1 MNGAVYLDLDGTLLD
16 PGGVL
21 VPESL
26 MTLAVVRDAG
36 LRPVVLTGRSRWAAA
51 AIART
56 LAIDDV
62 VCELGAVVLVD
73 GRLQLAA
80 PEAVP
85 FPRAPLLAA
94 LEDVPAQEHE
104 PGTPRMSGLVLRSAM
119 PADDLTDELHA
130 AGFGGWCCVDNGPS
144 HLPLDD
150 GRPSRVVHVLPSGT
164 DKATGVRMHLQ
175 MRDLLPGAC
184 AVVGDSTADIAC
196 HAVVPRTFV
205 VRSEDDEALAEAARL
220 GLHVTASRGAAGALE
235 AVRTVVTGGR
245 SVPGPLTPQG

>member
-1 MNGAVYLDLDGTLLD
+1 VSGAVYLDLDGTLLD

-36 LRPVVLTGRSRWAAA
+36 LRPVVLTGRSRWAAV

-56 LAIDDV
+56 LDIDDV

-85 FPRAPLLAA
+85 FPRRPLLDA
-94 LEDVPAQEHE
+94 LEGLAAQEHE
-104 PGTPRMSGLVLRSAM
+104 PGTPRMSGLVLRSAV
-119 PADDLTDELHA
+119 PADELTRELHA
-130 AGFGGWCCVDNGPS
+130 AGLGGWCAVDNGPS

-150 GRPSRVVHVLPSGT
+150 GRASRVVHVLPSGT

-175 MRDLLPGAC
+175 LRDLLPGAC
-184 AVVGDSTADIAC
+184 AVVGDSTADLAC
-196 HAVVPRTFV
+196 HEVVPRTIV
-205 VRSEDDEALAEAARL
+205 VRSPDEEALAEAERL
-220 GLHVTASRGAAGALE
+220 GLRVTEATGAAGALE
-235 AVRTVVTGGR
+235 AVRHVVTH
-245 SVPGPLTPQG
+245 P

>member
-1 MNGAVYLDLDGTLLD
+1 VTGAVYLDLDGALLD

-36 LRPVVLTGRSRWAAA
+36 LRPVVLTGRSRWAAT

-56 LAIDDV
+56 LGIDDV
-62 VCELGAVVLVD
+62 VCELGAVVLVG

-85 FPRAPLLAA
+85 FPRRPLLDA
-94 LEDVPAQEHE
+94 LAGLPTQEHE

-119 PADDLTDELHA
+119 HADDLTSELHR

-144 HLPLDD
+144 HLPLGD

-175 MRDLLPGAC
+175 MRDLLPDDC
-184 AVVGDSTADIAC
+184 AVLGDSTADLAC
-196 HAVVPRTFV
+196 HAVVPRTIA
-205 VRSEDDEALAEAARL
+205 VRSADAEALAEAQRL
-220 GLHVTASRGAAGALE
+220 GITVTPSTGAAGALE
-235 AVRTVVTGGR
+235 AVRLIVTDVAAWVHR
-245 SVPGPLTPQG
+245 

>member
-1 MNGAVYLDLDGTLLD
+1 MSGAVYLDLDGTLLD

-36 LRPVVLTGRSRWAAA
+36 LRPVVLTGRSRWAAV

-56 LAIDDV
+56 LAIEDV
-62 VCELGAVVLVD
+62 VCELGAVVITG

-85 FPRAPLLAA
+85 FPRRPLLAA
-94 LEDVPAQEHE
+94 IAALPAQEHE

-119 PADDLTDELHA
+119 PADDVTSELHA
-130 AGFGGWCCVDNGPS
+130 AGFRGWCAVDNGPS

-175 MRDLLPGAC
+175 LRDLLPGEC
-184 AVVGDSTADIAC
+184 AVIGDSTADLAC
-196 HAVVPRTFV
+196 HAVIRRTIA
-205 VRSEDDEALAEAARL
+205 VRSPDDEALAEAARA
-220 GLHVTASRGAAGALE
+220 GLSITASRGAAGALE
-235 AVRTVVTGGR
+235 AVRSVVAALAR
-245 SVPGPLTPQG
+245 

>member
-1 MNGAVYLDLDGTLLD
+1 MSGAIYLDLDGTLLD

-36 LRPVVLTGRSRWAAA
+36 LRPVVLTGRSRWAAV

-56 LAIDDV
+56 LGIEDV
-62 VCELGAVVLVD
+62 VCELGAVVIVG

-85 FPRAPLLAA
+85 FPRRALLDA
-94 LEDVPAQEHE
+94 LTDLPAQEHE

-119 PADDLTDELHA
+119 PADDLTAELHA

-175 MRDLLPGAC
+175 LRDLLPGDC
-184 AVVGDSTADIAC
+184 AVVGDSTADLAC
-196 HAVVPRTFV
+196 HVAVPRTFA
-205 VRSEDDEALAEAARL
+205 VRSADEEALTEAARL
-220 GLHVTASRGAAGALE
+220 GLRVTAASGAGGALE
-235 AVRTVVTGGR
+235 AVRTAVAEIA
-245 SVPGPLTPQG
+245 SA